1 MQFEIGD
8 TVRDKRTGEVVSFE
22 ADGLQIKW
30 SDGLQRHCPT
40 DIAHDRLEIL
50 EPEPPVCTASGSG
63 AAPVPLVL
71 EDVPAAAA
79 DVPDDIETPPPGI
92 SPDAHSEGAAPADP
106 DADPFA

>member
-30 SDGLQRHCPT
+30 SDGLQRHCPS

-50 EPEPPVCTASGSG
+50 EPVPPVP
-63 AAPVPLVL
+63 PVPLVL
-71 EDVPAAAA
+71 EDVPAAEE
-79 DVPDDIETPPPGI
+79 DVSTDIETPPPGVT
-92 SPDAHSEGAAPADP
+92 PDTHSEGVPAPEP
-106 DADPFA
+106 GADPFA